1 MSIGYGIRLPV
12 SNGLVVKRSH
22 KTWTVKFLLLALLL
36 CEQALSSRS
45 SATESDQNVKQKLS
59 FANGMNDK
67 LYEQLSQKLMPVND
81 ERVLT
86 VNSVNRC
93 GQAQRVC
100 ACVHMHVCVLRKS
113 VRVGQH
119 VGISLPLAPR
129 GEGKSRQGAAVF
141 LVFTGFGS
149 GSAAFLP
156 FFTMQ

>member
-100 ACVHMHVCVLRKS
+100 ACVHMHVCVCVAQERPCGPAC
-113 VRVGQH
+113 RD
-119 VGISLPLAPR
+119 IPPPCTTWR
-129 GEGKSRQGAAVF
+129 R
-141 LVFTGFGS
+141 
-149 GSAAFLP
+149 
-156 FFTMQ
+156 